1 MDLAARIRGTV
12 GRLGYGKDI
21 EEDLEDNQAINP
33 IILHNLELAEAKF
46 NWLMANANY

>member
-1 MDLAARIRGTV
+1 MDLAARIRGAV

-33 IILHNLELAEAKF
+33 IILHNLELAEAF